1 MKTLPLSAQIFLKL
15 VYGIGGA
22 LVLLAVWQL
31 AHYRSAEG
39 RSWTHL
45 VLFLMLA
52 AIVGPKKIK
61 LTGKNIGDDVGSMS
75 LGFTV
80 IYATMLHF
88 GPAAAVFA
96 ACANVFVGCFSQPS
110 YQRWFNVAISTIE
123 ATLAGLVVSLL
134 RDLTVHDWFQGRVS
148 PYLEVGHLPAV
159 LIGALVYYAVNT
171 GGVSTVIALA
181 TNQKLV
187 TLWKENF
194 LWTLPSYL
202 AGASASGLALLLVHI
217 LDQRLH
223 QQQQN
228 VVLTVLLFLAPVGY
242 LTYMIYETYM
252 ARTREKQQHI
262 EELQTSQAQLADLYL
277 ATIKSLALAIDAKD
291 QYTHQHIIRVQRYAV
306 AVGERLGLSEN
317 EMEGLRTGALLHDI
331 GKLGVP
337 EYVLLKPGKLTPEEF
352 DKIKKHPEIGAAILD
367 PVEFPWPVL
376 PGVKY
381 HHEKW
386 DGTGYPEGLKG
397 EDIPYTARI
406 LAVADVYDALTST
419 RSYRNAWDHTRAL
432 ETIRNDA
439 GTHFDPKIAQAFL
452 EVIDGVVQEMAR
464 EGHGPLV
471 ARKETPVYATK
482 AEEAARDIQQASSE
496 LWALYEVAQTLS
508 ASMGISETLE
518 ILARKLEAILPGT
531 SCLFLLKEDRGDTSA
546 PVLVARAAV
555 GTNRE
560 HFVSCQTLGPESL
573 SQRVV
578 EERKTFVGAY
588 DADDLLIMSATQVP
602 WVPLNAALIVP
613 IVHQGEALGTIN
625 LYHQQV
631 AAFSQHDQ
639 HLLEMIAERAAMAI
653 YNGLLYD
660 RTRNHAFTDPLT
672 ELYNLRFLTQYLDKR
687 CVEGVGTTD
696 RFAVLCLDLD
706 NFKPVNDNFGHLR
719 GDQVLRD
726 LAQLLRDSVGVR
738 DIVSRYGGDEFLV
751 VLENAGADEAAKVAD
766 TIRRVI
772 SLYDP
777 GLQHPRLGALH
788 LGVSIGAACF
798 PEDGTDCTSLLSH
811 ADQHMYEDK
820 TDRKLRSMAGNEAS
834 VVEGHNPLVLVEAR
848 KAA

>member
-1 MKTLPLSAQIFLKL
+1 MNTLPKSAQAYLKTT
-15 VYGIGGA
+15 YSIGGL
-22 LVLLAVWQL
+22 LVLLAFWQL
-31 AHYRSAEG
+31 CHYNESEQRTWA
-39 RSWTHL
+39 HL
-45 VLFLMLA
+45 VLFLILA
-52 AIVGPKKIK
+52 AVVGPKKIK
-61 LTGKNIGDDVGSMS
+61 LTGKTVGDDVGSMS

-88 GPAAAVFA
+88 GPAASVLA
-96 ACANVFVGCFSQPS
+96 ACANVFVGCFTQPS

-123 ATLAGLVVSLL
+123 ASCAGLVVSLL
-134 RDLTVHDWFQGRVS
+134 RNVSVQDWLMGRS
-148 PYLEVGHLPAV
+148 AQRLDVGHLPAV
-159 LIGALVYYAVNT
+159 LIGALVYYAINT

-181 TNQKLV
+181 TRQKLIA
-187 TLWKENF
+187 LWKDNF

-202 AGASASGLALLLVHI
+202 AGASASGLALLLVSYFDRKNII
-217 LDQRLH
+217 L
-223 QQQQN
+223 
-228 VVLTVLLFLAPVGY
+228 TILLFLTPVGY

-252 ARTREKQQHI
+252 ARNREKQQHI

-291 QYTHQHIIRVQRYAV
+291 QYTHQHILRVQRYAV
-306 AVGERLGLSEN
+306 AMGEYLGLGEN
-317 EMEGLRTGALLHDI
+317 DMEGLRTGALLHDI

-406 LAVADVYDALTST
+406 LAVADVYDALTSN
-419 RSYRNAWDHTRAL
+419 RSYRNAWDHARAV

-439 GTHFDPKIAQAFL
+439 GTHFDPAIAKAFL
-452 EVIDGVVQEMAR
+452 AVIDGVVQQMAA
-464 EGHGPLV
+464 EGYGPLV
-471 ARKETPVYATK
+471 PRREAPVYATK
-482 AEEAARDIQQASSE
+482 ADEAARDIQQASSE

-508 ASMGISETLE
+508 ASMGISETLD

-531 SCLFLLKEDRGDTSA
+531 SCLFLLRCEEAEAAKSNNPGM
-546 PVLVARAAV
+546 LVARAAV

-560 HFVSCQTLGPESL
+560 HLINCQTISRASR
-573 SQRVV
+573 SQQVV
-578 EERKTFVGAY
+578 AERKTFVGPY
-588 DADDLLIMSATQVP
+588 DADDLLIISATQTP
-602 WVPLNAALIVP
+602 WNPLNSALIVP

-625 LYHQQV
+625 LYHPQV
-631 AAFSQHDQ
+631 GAFNQHDQ
-639 HLLEMIAERAAMAI
+639 HLLEMISERAAMAI

-687 CVEGVGTTD
+687 CLEATPDD
-696 RFAVLCLDLD
+696 RGFAVLCLDLD

-719 GDQVLRD
+719 GDEVLRE
-726 LAQLLRDSVGVR
+726 LAQLLRNSVGER
-738 DIVSRYGGDEFLV
+738 DIVSRYGGDEFML
-751 VLENAGADEAAKVAD
+751 VLEQATLVEATKVAEA
-766 TIRRVI
+766 IQLLI
-772 SLYDP
+772 AHYDP
-777 GLQHPRLGALH
+777 GLHHPRLGALR
-788 LGVSIGAACF
+788 LGVSIGVACY
-798 PEDGTDCTSLLSH
+798 PDDGKDCPTLLAH
-811 ADQHMYEDK
+811 ADQNMYSDK
-820 TDRKLRSMAGNEAS
+820 TDRKLQSMAG
-834 VVEGHNPLVLVEAR
+834 GDPTDLQPRNPLVIVESQ